1 MFAYGCMVLDNS
13 CMWLRTAEYVCF
25 IWSHMVQSGL
35 MCLHKVACHSIW
47 LYMVTIVCIWLVAI
61 GYRWLVMDAYGALC
75 LHVVAYGGLWL
86 HSWTWLQLV
95 AYY

>member
-1 MFAYGCMVLDNS
+1 MAPYS
-13 CMWLRTAEYVCF
+13 CMWLGTAEYVCF

-47 LYMVTIVCIWLVAI
+47 LYMVTIVCLWLVAI

-75 LHVVAYGGLWL
+75 LHVLAYGGLWL